1 MDIAKKIAELV
12 EKIQSDKNLVA
23 KFQKNP
29 VATVESL
36 LGIDLPDDQINAIIE
51 GVKAKINFD
60 DVAGKAK
67 GIMGVLNGLF
77 GKK

>member
-1 MDIAKKIAELV
+1 MDIQKIITEVVSKLTNDKALKENFLKDPVKVV
-12 EKIQSDKNLVA
+12 EKL
-23 KFQKNP
+23 
-29 VATVESL
+29 T
-36 LGIDLPDDQINAIIE
+36 GIDLPNDQINAIIE

-67 GIMGVLNGLF
+67 GVMGVLNGLF

>member
-1 MDIAKKIAELV
+1 MDIQKIITEVVSKLTNDKTLKESFLKDPVKVV
-12 EKIQSDKNLVA
+12 EKL
-23 KFQKNP
+23 
-29 VATVESL
+29 T
-36 LGIDLPDDQINAIIE
+36 GIDLPDDQINAIIE

>member
-1 MDIAKKIAELV
+1 MDIQKIITEVVSKLTNDKALKESFLKDPVKVV
-12 EKIQSDKNLVA
+12 EKL
-23 KFQKNP
+23 
-29 VATVESL
+29 T
-36 LGIDLPDDQINAIIE
+36 GIDLPDDQINAIIE

-67 GIMGVLNGLF
+67 GVMGVLNGLF

>member
-1 MDIAKKIAELV
+1 MDIQKIITEVVSKLTNDKTLKENFLKDPVKVV
-12 EKIQSDKNLVA
+12 EKL
-23 KFQKNP
+23 
-29 VATVESL
+29 T
-36 LGIDLPDDQINAIIE
+36 GIDLPDDQINAIIE

>member
-1 MDIAKKIAELV
+1 MDIQKIITEVVNKLTNDKSLKENFLKDPV
-12 EKIQSDKNLVA
+12 KVIEKL
-23 KFQKNP
+23 
-29 VATVESL
+29 T
-36 LGIDLPDDQINAIIE
+36 GIDLPDDQINAVIE

-67 GIMGVLNGLF
+67 GIMGILGGLL